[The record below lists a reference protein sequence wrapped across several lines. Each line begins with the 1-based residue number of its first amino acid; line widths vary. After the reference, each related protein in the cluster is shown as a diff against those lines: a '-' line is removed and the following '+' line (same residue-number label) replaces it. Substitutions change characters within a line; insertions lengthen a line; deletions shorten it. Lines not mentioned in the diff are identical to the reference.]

1 MSSDLEI
8 VRKAVED
15 YKKMVERFQ
24 VPFVQL
30 QDLAER
36 MDKSLEPIRAVSK
49 IFIEQQMAIT
59 KAFKMLDSVFPKIQE
74 LQDFARRVQEAWKRD
89 KEAIEK
95 SGWWF
100 TPSLMNLPAGS
111 MASASRKYLSG
122 DKRAMTDF
130 FVSTYHKNDFRY
142 LKQAIFDWQKNNYF
156 KPWNKHLNQALRA
169 HIAGEYTLSVPTFL
183 LAAEGI
189 AKKYCKT
196 KGEKAFRNKGNDKIN
211 KALKRAGLDNSDVQ
225 KDLEMLDIDIFFTAL
240 DSKVYGDTSSFK
252 GARGFR
258 YILNRHAVLHGESPH
273 YGTRKNSL
281 QCLML
286 LDVMSLLK

>member
-1 MSSDLEI
+1 MSSNLEI

-100 TPSLMNLPAGS
+100 
-111 MASASRKYLSG
+111 
-122 DKRAMTDF
+122 
-130 FVSTYHKNDFRY
+130 
-142 LKQAIFDWQKNNYF
+142 
-156 KPWNKHLNQALRA
+156 
-169 HIAGEYTLSVPTFL
+169 
-183 LAAEGI
+183 
-189 AKKYCKT
+189 
-196 KGEKAFRNKGNDKIN
+196 
-211 KALKRAGLDNSDVQ
+211 
-225 KDLEMLDIDIFFTAL
+225 
-240 DSKVYGDTSSFK
+240 
-252 GARGFR
+252 
-258 YILNRHAVLHGESPH
+258 
-273 YGTRKNSL
+273 
-281 QCLML
+281 
-286 LDVMSLLK
+286 